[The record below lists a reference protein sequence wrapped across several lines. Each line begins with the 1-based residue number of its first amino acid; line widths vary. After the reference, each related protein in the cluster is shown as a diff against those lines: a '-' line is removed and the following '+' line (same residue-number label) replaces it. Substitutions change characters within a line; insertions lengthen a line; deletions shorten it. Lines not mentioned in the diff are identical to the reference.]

1 MIKRAASA
9 VLAGVVFL
17 VLLSTAVFSHAAE
30 GKWPSGPITTIVPYG
45 AGGGMDMTGR
55 SLSEEMKKTLGV
67 PMAVVNVTGGG
78 GAIGMEHAFKQP
90 KDGNTL
96 FAVSSAVC
104 TYPATG
110 LSKLTYKEFGLLG
123 IAYEALPTYSVAYDS
138 PIKTMNDLV
147 ERLKKGDLTG
157 SNSGVGGIWH
167 VPQIIVNSTI
177 NGKFKVVPYDGGAPS
192 ALAAAKKEVDF
203 ATCDVA
209 EAQTYFR
216 EKMLRPLCVVDDK
229 PFNLEGFG
237 TIPPITDFIPQMKD
251 KLIVA
256 KGWRAMGYVKGVPED
271 RVAKLIQAFKAA
283 LATDMVKNFASK
295 NLLVINGTTGAE
307 ADKIFAKATQT
318 LSWLLYDLKEAKRS
332 PEEVG
337 IPRPGK

>member
-1 MIKRAASA
+1 M
-9 VLAGVVFL
+9 V
-17 VLLSTAVFSHAAE
+17 
-30 GKWPSGPITTIVPYG
+30 
-45 AGGGMDMTGR
+45 
-55 SLSEEMKKTLGV
+55 
-67 PMAVVNVTGGG
+67 VVNVTGGG

-96 FAVSSAVC
+96 IAVSSAVC

-138 PIKTMNDLV
+138 PIKTMGDLV

-167 VPQIIVNSTI
+167 VPQIIVNSTV

-237 TIPPITDFIPQMKD
+237 TIPPVTDFIPQMKD

-256 KGWRAMGYVKGVPED
+256 KGWRALGYVKGVPED

-307 ADKIFAKATQT
+307 ADKIFAKTTQT

-337 IPRPGK
+337 VQRP